1 MYGKMG
7 RVVGLR
13 ERVFR
18 MADQIRVT
26 YRDLLRDRNFT
37 ALWLGQTV
45 SLLGDTF
52 NLTSLW
58 FLMMSKVSKGSP
70 ATPLMTMLMINTAA
84 YILVSPFA
92 GVFADRWNRKK
103 TMIAMD
109 LARALLVLTI
119 PLARSLAQLYL
130 ISLLV
135 TVASIFFRPCLQ
147 ASVPRILP
155 KEQLMLGNSAMST
168 GRGLANSM
176 GFFAGGVLIAA
187 FGYDIAFY
195 IDSASFLI
203 SAVMIAIIALPH
215 LPAATG
221 KSLRENVAVVLNNMR
236 DGWAYVSRHRAAR
249 VLFATVFILFLCGG
263 AYNMMEAAF
272 VGKTLGGGTGGFGL
286 VSGVMTLS
294 FLIGTILFGG
304 MAHRL
309 NPFNTFSWGALGMGL
324 SVLAFAS
331 SPNLAVAVGLAA
343 LFGLV
348 NPFYFIA
355 SEVILQSTVENQ
367 ILGRVYSL
375 FTLSNQVA
383 TFLSAVYVGFAQETL
398 HFSVRLTLQSMGLIA
413 VAGGFLAL
421 WLYWR
426 ERQGAA
432 KEEVPAAGV

>member
-1 MYGKMG
+1 M
-7 RVVGLR
+7 
-13 ERVFR
+13 
-18 MADQIRVT
+18 
-26 YRDLLRDRNFT
+26 
-37 ALWLGQTV
+37 
-45 SLLGDTF
+45 
-52 NLTSLW
+52 
-58 FLMMSKVSKGSP
+58 
-70 ATPLMTMLMINTAA
+70 
-84 YILVSPFA
+84 
-92 GVFADRWNRKK
+92 
-103 TMIAMD
+103 
-109 LARALLVLTI
+109 
-119 PLARSLAQLYL
+119 
-130 ISLLV
+130 
-135 TVASIFFRPCLQ
+135 
-147 ASVPRILP
+147 P

-286 VSGVMTLS
+286 VSGVMTPS
-294 FLIGTILFGG
+294 FLTGTILFGG

-343 LFGLV
+343 LFGL
-348 NPFYFIA
+348 
-355 SEVILQSTVENQ
+355 
-367 ILGRVYSL
+367 
-375 FTLSNQVA
+375 
-383 TFLSAVYVGFAQETL
+383 VYVGFAQETL